1 MIKNF
6 KTFAVKLNCV
16 LLVMLCVLITLS
28 SCGGS
33 SNSSGAAENSSSLKS
48 DNGNKQNKQK
58 AEEDSDDDEYND
70 DDEEED
76 DDDDDDY
83 SDNGDGA
90 GYNGNSTNGPDIT
103 RDDTYDN
110 SGESILNNDNGG
122 SGSNGGEEFNQT
134 WPEKDAQGMLGGSLN
149 FQSQNHRGD
158 NCIKITG
165 TFHAKQTFSYQTEVM
180 IADANKKIASG
191 NGVAG
196 YADWYGSGVLT
207 AQGGMEVT
215 VNHFVAYSD
224 LSNLQRGVTYYMTM
238 YMVDP
243 DTHERLASTNMLSF
257 KLN

>member
-1 MIKNF
+1 
-6 KTFAVKLNCV
+6 
-16 LLVMLCVLITLS
+16 
-28 SCGGS
+28 
-33 SNSSGAAENSSSLKS
+33 
-48 DNGNKQNKQK
+48 
-58 AEEDSDDDEYND
+58 
-70 DDEEED
+70 D

-110 SGESILNNDNGG
+110 SGESILNNDDGG
-122 SGSNGGEEFNQT
+122 SRSNGGEEFNQT

>member
-70 DDEEED
+70 DDED
-76 DDDDDDY
+76 DDEDDDDY
-83 SDNGDGA
+83 SDNGDGV

-110 SGESILNNDNGG
+110 SGESILNNDDGG